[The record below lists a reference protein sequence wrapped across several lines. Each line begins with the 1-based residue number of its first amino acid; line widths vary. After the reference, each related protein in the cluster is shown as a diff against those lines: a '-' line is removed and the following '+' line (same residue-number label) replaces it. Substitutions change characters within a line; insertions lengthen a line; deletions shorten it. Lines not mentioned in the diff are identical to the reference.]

1 MAFSDSSQQAAS
13 AGAKWVFN
21 PPPGWPAPPASW
33 QPADGWQ
40 PEASWPPAPPGWEFW
55 RPAAEAGELRVSLG
69 GNSFTFRQGQLI
81 RIGRALENDVVS
93 DDLSVSRQ
101 HALLTWEGGSWVFEN
116 IGSAPT
122 YLNGQPVPRVT
133 VSQPLELTLGSPQ
146 GPVLRIEPVQAPN
159 TAAPGLPGPYP
170 PRAPEPP
177 RNEDLAEALHIL
189 FPVRSWLHNSAWRG
203 LPLLVICYALLPLV
217 FIAVFASST
226 DLATPG
232 WAYSLYIAPLWA
244 IGFWMLIRPGPI
256 RMLHIQIGIGIV
268 IWTLAWI
275 NIVTININTH
285 LASPGQAISLP
296 AAIAI
301 GYNEEITKALPVLL
315 AGLILLKYRSVKL
328 DVRMWMFL
336 GTISGLTFGVAEQ
349 AFYTSQ
355 AILAINQAQIPSQAV
370 SAVLLF
376 AERVFV
382 DGFQHAIWAGI
393 SGFFIGMALNY
404 PRRRISLIA
413 VGISIP
419 AILHALNDW
428 VPGAFNSVWAWIFIQ
443 AVSLFLFL
451 GYTMSASSIEQQVR
465 QTPAFRGESMIMEAV
480 SAPKLPDTD
489 TPRHG

>member
-1 MAFSDSSQQAAS
+1 M
-13 AGAKWVFN
+13 
-21 PPPGWPAPPASW
+21 
-33 QPADGWQ
+33 
-40 PEASWPPAPPGWEFW
+40 
-55 RPAAEAGELRVSLG
+55 
-69 GNSFTFRQGQLI
+69 
-81 RIGRALENDVVS
+81 
-93 DDLSVSRQ
+93 
-101 HALLTWEGGSWVFEN
+101 
-116 IGSAPT
+116 
-122 YLNGQPVPRVT
+122 
-133 VSQPLELTLGSPQ
+133 
-146 GPVLRIEPVQAPN
+146 
-159 TAAPGLPGPYP
+159 
-170 PRAPEPP
+170 
-177 RNEDLAEALHIL
+177 
-189 FPVRSWLHNSAWRG
+189 
-203 LPLLVICYALLPLV
+203 
-217 FIAVFASST
+217 FIAVFASSQ

-244 IGFWMLIRPGPI
+244 IGFWMLIRPGTI
-256 RMLHIQIGIGIV
+256 RLLQVQISIGIV

-285 LASPGQAISLP
+285 LASPGQNISLP
-296 AAIAI
+296 AAIGV

-404 PRRRISLIA
+404 PRRRVLLILL
-413 VGISIP
+413 GISVP
-419 AILHALNDW
+419 AFLHALNDW
-428 VPGAFNSVWAWIFIQ
+428 VPGAFNSVWAWIVIQ
-443 AVSLFLFL
+443 AFSLFLFL
-451 GYTMSASSIEQQVR
+451 SYTMSASSIEQQVR

-480 SAPKLPDTD
+480 SAAEAA
-489 TPRHG
+489 RSR

>member
-1 MAFSDSSQQAAS
+1 MAFSGSPRQAAP
-13 AGAKWVFN
+13 GGMKWTFN
-21 PPPGWPAPPASW
+21 PPPGWPAPPADW
-33 QPADGWQ
+33 QPPSGWQ
-40 PEASWPPAPPGWEFW
+40 PDSSWPPAPPGWEFW
-55 RPAAEAGELRVSLG
+55 KPASGGATELRLSLG
-69 GNSFTFRQGQLI
+69 DQSFVFQQGQLV

-101 HALLTWEGGSWVFEN
+101 HALLSWEGGEWVFEN

-122 YLNGQPVPRVT
+122 FLNGQPIPRVT
-133 VSQPLELTLGSPQ
+133 VTQALELTLGSAQ
-146 GPVLRIEPVQAPN
+146 GPVLRVEPAAAPSAPPPSMPPPN
-159 TAAPGLPGPYP
+159 IAPPGLP
-170 PRAPEPP
+170 RE
-177 RNEDLAEALHIL
+177 EELATALHIL
-189 FPVRSWLHNSAWRG
+189 FPVKSWLHNSGWRQG
-203 LPLLVICYALLPLV
+203 LPLLVIAYALLPLV
-217 FIAVFASST
+217 FIAVFASSQ

-244 IGFWMLIRPGPI
+244 IGFWMLIRPGTI
-256 RMLHIQIGIGIV
+256 GLLQVQISIGIV

-285 LASPGQAISLP
+285 LASPGQNIPLP
-296 AAIAI
+296 AAIGV

-349 AFYTSQ
+349 AFYTSR

-404 PRRRISLIA
+404 PRRRVLLILL
-413 VGISIP
+413 GISVP
-419 AILHALNDW
+419 AFLHALNDW
-428 VPGAFNSVWAWIFIQ
+428 VPGAFNSVWAWIAIQ
-443 AVSLFLFL
+443 AFSLFLFL
-451 GYTMSASSIEQQVR
+451 SYTMSASSIEQQVR

-480 SAPKLPDTD
+480 SAPKPRDPDN
-489 TPRHG
+489 